1 MIKPQQDSPV
11 SKKLQVA
18 KMFDNIAKSYDFLN
32 HSLSFGMDFYWRKKA
47 VSKLTNNPKKILD
60 VATGTAD
67 FAIAAT
73 KMKEVQII
81 GIDISEKM
89 LEIGKNKIKQKGLEK
104 QIKLQL
110 ADSENLPF
118 ESGSFDGIT
127 AGFGVRNFE
136 NLQLG
141 LSEMCRVLKED
152 GIAVILEPSKPKA
165 FPVKQIYSA
174 YFHYI
179 LPFFGRL
186 ISKDN
191 RAYNYLPESVD
202 TFPEN
207 EKFIEILKAVGFTK
221 AQHLPLTL
229 GIVSLY
235 IAIK

>member
-1 MIKPQQDSPV
+1 MIKPQQESTV

-32 HSLSFGMDFYWRKKA
+32 HFLSFGMDFYWRKKA

-89 LEIGKNKIKQKGLEK
+89 LEIGENKIKQKGLEK

-141 LSEMCRVLKED
+141 LSEMCRVLKEG

-179 LPFFGRL
+179 LPFLGRL

-202 TFPEN
+202 AFPEN
-207 EKFIEILKAVGFTK
+207 EKFIEILKVVGFTK